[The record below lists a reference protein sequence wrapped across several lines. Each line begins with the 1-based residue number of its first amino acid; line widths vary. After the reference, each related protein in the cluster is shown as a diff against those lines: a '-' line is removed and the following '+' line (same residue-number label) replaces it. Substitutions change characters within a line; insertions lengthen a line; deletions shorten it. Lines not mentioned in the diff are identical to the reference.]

1 MKQQNARSLSET
13 DACPAWQILLQ
24 CRRPDADGAV
34 SEGKKTKNIK
44 HSGNLTKNVFLD
56 LHHYR
61 AHFRLLRGSSLPSC
75 RGRTFAARCARRAWQ
90 RSSRAL
96 QRSPWPF
103 DVRSAPPPCNGDMR
117 DRLTGSAVCR
127 RSWEPASQSA
137 ALWTARSPSPSRRSL
152 DGQSCHCQAP
162 RKHCSEKLCAGHFL
176 QAIDNEEWEL
186 PTE

>member
-117 DRLTGSAVCR
+117 DRLTGSTVAGDLGNLF
-127 RSWEPASQSA
+127 RSR
-137 ALWTARSPSPSRRSL
+137 LHWTARSPSPSRRSL
-152 DGQSCHCQAP
+152 DGQSCH
-162 RKHCSEKLCAGHFL
+162 SESIAVRNSVP
-176 QAIDNEEWEL
+176 AIFCRPSITRSGSFRLSEQ
-186 PTE
+186 